1 MKLSIKGIFFTILFV
16 ALLFGQNA
24 TQKEWRIFQQGI
36 QDYKTGDYDR
46 ALKNFSL
53 VIERL
58 GPKSHLLTANYLML
72 AKTFYKMGKYQKSL
86 EICQKF
92 EKKFPQSTYLDD
104 IVFLKANNYYRLQR
118 YQTAVKLW
126 LYLAEKSKDARLR
139 KKALFLAKNAL
150 RYALDV
156 QSLDHIAQET
166 HSPFQKKL
174 IEYAK
179 AERYYEARNS
189 AAAIKILEQYLQ
201 LPGRFPELD
210 QKAKNLYDFL
220 KNKTHNLVR
229 IAALLPLSGVNGE
242 IGKAILDGTRLALD
256 EFNHL
261 NQMNIQL
268 IPFDYEGRLET
279 ALLKMKEITRDPSIV
294 AVFGPLE
301 NDITAA
307 CAVIAEY
314 EKMPLITPT
323 ASGKNL
329 RRLSDYTVQLAVPV
343 DIMASKLARFVVDSL
358 NVHRVATL
366 SPIDDYF
373 LDFTNTF
380 VQYLKENFIE
390 IPVQRWYY
398 PGDKDLTDHFKAIK
412 RIGLKLAFQD
422 SVMAADSTI
431 QLDQIDSLYQAFRK
445 EKMASLLHSTS
456 RVKIDSAEIPV
467 RSIDAILLPIYSEDI
482 DLIASQYAYSNI
494 RAQILGNSDWY
505 ELDRLRKNK
514 SYVNGLIFIS
524 DKFLNKD
531 NWDYRKFVNKFRTA
545 FHRSPERYELL
556 GFDNFNFILQAIDQ
570 SNEKPERDNFLRL
583 IKNVPQYEG
592 IYRRFNVGDK
602 RYNNATQV
610 LKYMYGQLI
619 PLN

>member
-1 MKLSIKGIFFTILFV
+1 MKLSIKAVFFTFLLT
-16 ALLFGQNA
+16 ALLFGQTA

-46 ALKNFSL
+46 AFKNFSL

-72 AKTFYKMGKYQKSL
+72 AKTLYKMGKYQKSL
-86 EICQKF
+86 EVCRTF
-92 EKKFPQSTYLDD
+92 EKKFPQSTYTDD
-104 IVFLKANNYYRLQR
+104 IIFLKANNYYRLHR
-118 YQTAVKLW
+118 YQTAAKFW
-126 LYLAEKSKDARLR
+126 LYLAEKSRDPRLK
-139 KKALFLAKNAL
+139 KKALSLAKNAL
-150 RYALDV
+150 RYALDE
-156 QSLDHIAQET
+156 QSLDHIAQEA
-166 HSPFQKKL
+166 HSPFQQKL
-174 IEYAK
+174 IKYAQ

-210 QKAKNLYDFL
+210 QKARNLYDFL
-220 KNKTHNLVR
+220 KNKTNNLVR
-229 IAALLPLSGVNGE
+229 IAALLPLSGMNGE
-242 IGKAILDGTRLALD
+242 IGKAIFDGARLALD

-307 CAVIAEY
+307 CALIAEY

-329 RRLSDYTVQLAVPV
+329 RRVSDFTVQLAVPV

-422 SVMAADSTI
+422 SVMAADSTV
-431 QLDQIDSLYQAFRK
+431 QLSQIDSLYRAYRK
-445 EKMASLLHSTS
+445 EKLARLLHSTS

-467 RSIDAILLPIYSEDI
+467 RSFDAILLPIYSEDI

-514 SYVNGLIFIS
+514 SYINGLIFIS

-556 GFDNFNFILQAIDQ
+556 GFDNFNFVLQAIDQ
-570 SNEKPERDNFLRL
+570 SNEKPERGNFLRL

>member
-1 MKLSIKGIFFTILFV
+1 MKLSIKAVFFTFLLT
-16 ALLFGQNA
+16 ALLFGQTA

-46 ALKNFSL
+46 AFKNFSL

-72 AKTFYKMGKYQKSL
+72 AKTLYKMGKYQKSL
-86 EICQKF
+86 EVCRTF
-92 EKKFPQSTYLDD
+92 EKKFPQSTYTDD
-104 IVFLKANNYYRLQR
+104 IIFLKANNYYRLHR
-118 YQTAVKLW
+118 YQTAVKFW
-126 LYLAEKSKDARLR
+126 LYLAEKSRDPRLK
-139 KKALFLAKNAL
+139 KKALSLAKNAL
-150 RYALDV
+150 RYALDG
-156 QSLDHIAQET
+156 QSLDHIAQEA
-166 HSPFQKKL
+166 HSPFQQKL
-174 IEYAK
+174 IKYAQ

-210 QKAKNLYDFL
+210 QKARNLYDFL
-220 KNKTHNLVR
+220 KNKTNNLVR
-229 IAALLPLSGVNGE
+229 IAALLPLSGMNGE
-242 IGKAILDGTRLALD
+242 IGKAIFDGARLALD

-307 CAVIAEY
+307 CALIAEY

-329 RRLSDYTVQLAVPV
+329 RRVSDFTVQLAVPV

-422 SVMAADSTI
+422 SVMAADSTV
-431 QLDQIDSLYQAFRK
+431 QLSQIDSLYRAYRK
-445 EKMASLLHSTS
+445 EKLARLLHSTS

-467 RSIDAILLPIYSEDI
+467 RSFDAILLPIYSEDI

-514 SYVNGLIFIS
+514 SYINGLIFIS

-556 GFDNFNFILQAIDQ
+556 GFDNFNFVLQAIDQ
-570 SNEKPERDNFLRL
+570 SNEKPERGNFLRL

>member
-1 MKLSIKGIFFTILFV
+1 MKLSIKAVFFTFLLT
-16 ALLFGQNA
+16 ALLFGQTA

-72 AKTFYKMGKYQKSL
+72 AKTLYKMGKYQKSL
-86 EICQKF
+86 EVCRTF
-92 EKKFPQSTYLDD
+92 EKKFPQSTYTDD
-104 IVFLKANNYYRLQR
+104 IIFLKANNYYRLHR
-118 YQTAVKLW
+118 YQTAAKFW
-126 LYLAEKSKDARLR
+126 LYLAEKSRDPRLK
-139 KKALFLAKNAL
+139 KKALSLAKNAL
-150 RYALDV
+150 RYALDE
-156 QSLDHIAQET
+156 QSLDHIAQEA
-166 HSPFQKKL
+166 HSPFQQKL
-174 IEYAK
+174 IKYAQ

-210 QKAKNLYDFL
+210 QKARNLYDFL
-220 KNKTHNLVR
+220 KNKTNNLVR
-229 IAALLPLSGVNGE
+229 IAALLPLSGMNGE
-242 IGKAILDGTRLALD
+242 IGKAIFDGARLALD

-307 CAVIAEY
+307 CALIAEY

-329 RRLSDYTVQLAVPV
+329 RRVSDFTVQLAVPV

-422 SVMAADSTI
+422 SVMAADSTV
-431 QLDQIDSLYQAFRK
+431 QLSQIDSLYRAYRK
-445 EKMASLLHSTS
+445 EKMAQLLHSTS

-467 RSIDAILLPIYSEDI
+467 RSFDAILLPIYSEDI

-505 ELDRLRKNK
+505 DLDRLRKNK
-514 SYVNGLIFIS
+514 SYINGLIFIS

-556 GFDNFNFILQAIDQ
+556 GFDNFNFVLQAIDQ
-570 SNEKPERDNFLRL
+570 SNEKPERGNFLRL